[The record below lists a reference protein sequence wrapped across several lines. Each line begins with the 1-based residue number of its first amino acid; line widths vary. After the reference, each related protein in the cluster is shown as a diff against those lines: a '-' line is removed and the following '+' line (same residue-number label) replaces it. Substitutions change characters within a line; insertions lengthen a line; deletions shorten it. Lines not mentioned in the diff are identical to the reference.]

1 MSTTTNSSSSTYTYC
16 SSASTTANGTA
27 ALDCYNV
34 IDTSQLIT
42 SIWLS
47 AAGGLAILLLFAILR
62 NNSTWRSIYH
72 KRATQIS
79 DLVRRPWPFLNRTL
93 VDRCFSFL
101 YPIFATNDAGLFL
114 SAGID
119 SLMIVRTNLLG
130 VQLFAP
136 LTLVV
141 LPVLLPLYR
150 TGGYLES
157 SETSANADSIM
168 LYTLANIG
176 NKNNK
181 LWAAI
186 VFSPFIMLWALRCV
200 DDRTMPRPHNTHP
213 HAQCSPS
220 KSTLDVCT
228 FITVRSRRSGCCKGC
243 SWIWGWGR
251 HRTGGGPGR
260 CSATDQARRGGRCC
274 TRLAP
279 CASHFAVLALRAQ
292 RR

>member
-1 MSTTTNSSSSTYTYC
+1 MSTTTNSTATNSSSTSSTYTYTYC
-16 SSASTTANGTA
+16 SSSTTANGTA
-27 ALDCYNV
+27 ALSCYNV

-47 AAGGLAILLLFAILR
+47 AAGGLAILLLFAVLR
-62 NNSTWRSIYH
+62 NKSTWRSIYH

-136 LTLVV
+136 LTLVL

-181 LWAAI
+181 LWA
-186 VFSPFIMLWALRCV
+186 
-200 DDRTMPRPHNTHP
+200 
-213 HAQCSPS
+213 
-220 KSTLDVCT
+220 
-228 FITVRSRRSGCCKGC
+228 VRRLLN
-243 SWIWGWGR
+243 GWV
-251 HRTGGGPGR
+251 
-260 CSATDQARRGGRCC
+260 ARG
-274 TRLAP
+274 A
-279 CASHFAVLALRAQ
+279 
-292 RR
+292 